1 MINPD
6 LSPEEISKILLEYL
20 SKELCRELG
29 YEAPL
34 TQIMGGYEAYLY
46 KFKLK
51 GAPEKL
57 SGPLILRLFP
67 RYYHPGRAEWDSVI
81 QNVVADSGYPAPRV
95 YFTCTDVSI
104 MGGSFLVMEFIEGEP
119 LTPDTPVDIPVI
131 LGKTQATL
139 HNLDLTP
146 IEKALKERGINEDRY
161 RLDGKL
167 KRLRDRIREGAHD
180 WLEEGMRW
188 LIENKPLEPRRLS
201 VIHGDFHPMN
211 LMMKDGEITGVL
223 DLPNFQLCDSAMD
236 VGFTLVLATVAEKEL
251 LPADEWE
258 RIIKQY
264 LDAYREVRPLD
275 ERNIPY
281 YKVLRCIMALRE
293 GADGQESWTKP
304 QVVKNL
310 TDEIFEI
317 TGIKITPTKRN

>member
-1 MINPD
+1 LINPD

-20 SKELCRELG
+20 SKELGRELS
-29 YEAPL
+29 YESPL

-51 GAPEKL
+51 GAPEEL
-57 SGPLILRLFP
+57 SRPLILRLFP
-67 RYYHPGRAEWDSVI
+67 RYYYPGRAEWDSVI

-95 YFTCTDVSI
+95 YFTCTDVSVL
-104 MGGSFLVMEFIEGEP
+104 GGSFLVMEFIDGEP
-119 LTPDTPVDIPVI
+119 LTPDMPVDMPVI
-131 LGKTQATL
+131 LGKTQAAL
-139 HNLDLTP
+139 HNLDPTP
-146 IEKALKERGINEDRY
+146 MEKALKERGINEDRY
-161 RLDGKL
+161 RLDGTL
-167 KRLRDRIREGAHD
+167 KRLRDRIREGGHD
-180 WLEEGMRW
+180 WLEEGLRW
-188 LIENKPLEPRRLS
+188 LIENTPVEPRRLS

-223 DLPNFQLCDSAMD
+223 DWPNFQLGDAAMD
-236 VGFTLVLATVAEKEL
+236 VGFTLVLATVAGKEL
-251 LPADEWE
+251 LPEYEWE

-317 TGIKITPTKRN
+317 TGIKIIPTKRN